1 MQHLLCDS
9 CLLCWLLRLLQEAV
23 LQFITDPSDSYEQLM
38 AAVPGLSPD
47 QADQL
52 LVLRGLLACNMLQHC
67 LQKRHNVDFGINR
80 WGALYTQDG
89 CDLNK
94 CC

>member
-1 MQHLLCDS
+1 
-9 CLLCWLLRLLQEAV
+9 V
-23 LQFITDPSDSYEQLM
+23 LHFITDPSASYGQL
-38 AAVPGLSPD
+38 AAAAPGLSPD

-80 WGALYTQDG
+80 
-89 CDLNK
+89 
-94 CC
+94 

>member
-1 MQHLLCDS
+1 
-9 CLLCWLLRLLQEAV
+9 LQEAV
-23 LQFITDPSDSYEQLM
+23 LQFLTNASGSFEHLT

-80 WGALYTQDG
+80 
-89 CDLNK
+89 
-94 CC
+94 